1 MSGRLSLDST
11 DIKKNKQREQK
22 THGSDNAVLD
32 NNSISSPNHD
42 DADHVNSVNMQ
53 KEAVKR
59 IATDGDATE
68 IPEYLVR
75 NETDDLNGPI
85 MTPLSGHRF

>member
-11 DIKKNKQREQK
+11 DIKKNKQREHK

-53 KEAVKR
+53 KEA
-59 IATDGDATE
+59 
-68 IPEYLVR
+68 
-75 NETDDLNGPI
+75 
-85 MTPLSGHRF
+85 